1 MTIQFSKQ
9 KTNVGLVC
17 FFQESERAGLV
28 PVRNPRIIRFWKTFF
43 SWPFLV
49 WQKLFEK
56 GTPHAKPVFGAF
68 FGAISLC
75 LLLEFLGN

>member
-1 MTIQFSKQ
+1 MSGCF
-9 KTNVGLVC
+9 

-28 PVRNPRIIRFWKTFF
+28 PVRNPSNHQTLENLFF

-49 WQKLFEK
+49 GKKLFEK
-56 GTPHAKPVFGAF
+56 GTRHAKPMFGVF

-75 LLLEFLGN
+75 LLLELWAN